1 MKLAHTWVVVALL
14 AATVS
19 LTEMRGDTDRVPPSR
34 PLAELPENVGVWH
47 GQDIPI
53 APESLEILGK
63 GVFLNRAYEANGSA
77 PGTDRKLPIGLFI
90 GYFPTQRTGQSIHS
104 PQNCL
109 PGAGWSFDSSGTTEW
124 TDGSGKYRVGEYLIS
139 NGIDRQ
145 EVFYWY
151 RTHGQ
156 NIANDYVAKLHM
168 LADSVLY
175 NRTDAAL
182 IRVITPLGQGE
193 TQADAHQRALQFTQT
208 IVPLLPAY
216 IPD

>member
-1 MKLAHTWVVVALL
+1 MRQPTTWAVVVLL
-14 AATVS
+14 AATVG
-19 LTEMRGDTDRVPPSR
+19 LTQMRGDTDRVPPSR
-34 PLAELPENVGVWH
+34 PLAEMPQDIGPWH
-47 GQDIPI
+47 GRDLSI
-53 APESLEILGK
+53 APETLEVLGK
-63 GVFLNRAYEANGSA
+63 GIFLNRSYQPSNASGAQA
-77 PGTDRKLPIGLFI
+77 IPVGLFI
-90 GYFPTQRTGQSIHS
+90 GYFPTQRSGQSIHS

-109 PGAGWSFDSSGTTEW
+109 PGSGWTFDSSGTTEW
-124 TDGSGKYRVGEYLIS
+124 TDATGKYRVGEYLIS
-139 NGIDRQ
+139 NGMDRQ

-182 IRVITPLGQGE
+182 IRVITPVVRGE
-193 TQADAHQRALQFTQT
+193 SQADARKRALEFTQT
-208 IVPLLPAY
+208 FVPLLPAY

>member
-1 MKLAHTWVVVALL
+1 MKSIHTWVVVGLL
-14 AATVS
+14 AATVC
-19 LTEMRGDTDRVPPSR
+19 LTEMRGDTDKVPPSR
-34 PLAELPENVGVWH
+34 PLTELPQNFGNWH
-47 GQDIPI
+47 GRDLPI

-63 GVFLNRAYEANGSA
+63 GVFLNRTYAGA
-77 PGTDRKLPIGLFI
+77 PEPGERVVVPVGLFI

-109 PGAGWSFDSSGTTEW
+109 PGSGWSFDSSGTTEW
-124 TDGSGKYRVGEYLIS
+124 TDGSGKYQVGEYLIS

-168 LADSVLY
+168 LADSVVY

-182 IRVITPLGQGE
+182 IRVITPLVAGE
-193 TQADAHQRALQFTQT
+193 SQADAHKRALRFTQT
-208 IVPLLPAY
+208 LVPLLPAY